1 MRAAA
6 ACYLR
11 RPRPILINSAAGKER
26 TLQETELRRRE
37 SQLLTGHLI
46 LLGQEH
52 KSNSSHHDALEKGNV
67 QEY

>member
-11 RPRPILINSAAGKER
+11 RPRPFAAGKER